1 MKALHDG
8 LTHTHIPDDPKACIT
23 AGLLPLDA
31 MILLAVLLTAHD
43 LSHKNQMTHHSAL
56 LRNEIQPDNIDL

>member
-8 LTHTHIPDDPKACIT
+8 LTHTHIPDDPKAWIT
-23 AGLLPLDA
+23 TGLLPFDA
-31 MILLAVLLTAHD
+31 MILLAVLLDAHYV
-43 LSHKNQMTHHSAL
+43 SHTNQMTHHSAL